1 MIHFS
6 FAIEAA
12 FSYHFDYILSIS
24 YSKKKEMFAI
34 EVIELPILSLS
45 HVMID
50 MRL

>member
-12 FSYHFDYILSIS
+12 FSYHFDYVLSIS
-24 YSKKKEMFAI
+24 YSKKKEIFAI
-34 EVIELPILSLS
+34 EAIELPILILF

-50 MRL
+50 MCL